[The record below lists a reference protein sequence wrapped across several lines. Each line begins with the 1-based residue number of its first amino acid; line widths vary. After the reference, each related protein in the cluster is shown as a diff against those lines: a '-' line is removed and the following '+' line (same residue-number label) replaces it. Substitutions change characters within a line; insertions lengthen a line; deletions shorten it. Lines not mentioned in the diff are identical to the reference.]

1 MEYESLSRSPSPEM
15 RRRAGAAEAIIL
27 GGLKGVG
34 PSQALGRAFGPVDFT
49 DPRYDME
56 IRRRAIDAEA
66 IIRRANR
73 STPRTAPPTL
83 HSPPVYPP
91 NYPPN
96 YPRYP
101 LPLYPQYPT
110 PFYPF
115 PNPPVSQTDQIA
127 SPGDNHNASL
137 SSHGP
142 LSSGK
147 SMNDM
152 FSTRL
157 PNPSSGEE
165 SLELKIRE
173 VLTKVLDDRFP
184 PGAKTL
190 TPPSHFEFTEQKP
203 AFVPSPQTF
212 TPPTPHSVIHPAP
225 TSQPQITIVPVYL
238 PSPSESAPLSAEL
251 SSEINQW
258 RRFRSNRKEELLEKE
273 RLLDSQLRDARALLS
288 RSVAPT
294 SSQASQIFFQDSQA
308 AELRALATEL
318 ELSRKRALDVAAQAL
333 LLSPS
338 T

>member
-1 MEYESLSRSPSPEM
+1 MEYEALSRSPSPEM
-15 RRRAGAAEAIIL
+15 RRRAGAAEAILL

-49 DPRYDME
+49 DPRYDLE
-56 IRRRAIDAEA
+56 IRRRAVDAEA

-83 HSPPVYPP
+83 RPPPVYPP
-91 NYPPN
+91 SYPT
-96 YPRYP
+96 YP
-101 LPLYPQYPT
+101 LPLYPQYPP

-115 PNPPVSQTDQIA
+115 PSPPVSQATQIA

-147 SMNDM
+147 PMNEM
-152 FSTRL
+152 FSSRL
-157 PNPSSGEE
+157 PNASSGEE

-184 PGAKTL
+184 PGAKTPTL
-190 TPPSHFEFTEQKP
+190 PSHFEFPEQRP
-203 AFVPSPQTF
+203 ALAASAQTF
-212 TPPTPHSVIHPAP
+212 PPPTPQNVIHPVA

-238 PSPSESAPLSAEL
+238 PPASEPAPLSAEL

-288 RSVAPT
+288 RSVAPA
-294 SSQASQIFFQDSQA
+294 SAQPSQVFFQDSQA
-308 AELRALATEL
+308 AELRALASEL
-318 ELSRKRALDVAAQAL
+318 ELSRRRALDVAARAL